1 LIPIRRDNPAQAVL
15 DGLDALGQGLQAAVD
30 VRGFMRELLDGPF
43 NEGGLL
49 FDPDQVLFDCV
60 FSRVCHP
67 RC

>member
-1 LIPIRRDNPAQAVL
+1 
-15 DGLDALGQGLQAAVD
+15 
-30 VRGFMRELLDGPF
+30 MRELLDGPF